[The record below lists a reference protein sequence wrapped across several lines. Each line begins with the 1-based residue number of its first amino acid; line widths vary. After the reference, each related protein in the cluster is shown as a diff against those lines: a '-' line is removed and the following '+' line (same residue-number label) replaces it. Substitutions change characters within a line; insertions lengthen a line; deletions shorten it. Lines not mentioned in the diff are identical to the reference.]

1 MAQEPRLVAMIV
13 DISGSREHPDRAALQ
28 RDLERAWN
36 DLNGQVSAIQKLEPT
51 IGDEF
56 QAVYETTALALQA
69 TLLARLMLPPGI
81 DCRFG
86 LGRGDVVDISAG
98 VAGRIQDGSAWWV
111 AREAINEA
119 HARQY
124 GRQPF
129 VRTWYRDAEASDSV
143 VNALLLCRDH
153 LIDRM
158 GERERRLLLGRLS
171 GLTQHELADRE
182 GITQSAVSQTLRRS
196 GALALLAGEEL
207 LAEVAS

>member
-1 MAQEPRLVAMIV
+1 MAPDPTSIAMIV
-13 DISGSREHPDRAALQ
+13 DISRSRDHDDRAALQ
-28 RDLERAWN
+28 RDLERAWH
-36 DLNGQVSAIQKLEPT
+36 DLNDQVPAIQKLEPT

-56 QAVYETTALALQA
+56 QAVYETTAVALHA
-69 TLLARLMLPPGI
+69 TLLARLILPPGI
-81 DCRFG
+81 ECRFG
-86 LGRGDVVDISAG
+86 LGRGKVVDITAG
-98 VAGRIQDGSAWWV
+98 IAGRIQDGSAWWA

-129 VRTWYRDAEASDSV
+129 VRTWYRDAEASDAI
-143 VNALLLCRDH
+143 VNALLLCRDQ

-158 GERERRLLLGRLS
+158 GERERRLLLGRLG
-171 GLTQHELADRE
+171 GLTQRELAERE